1 MCLVNEIEDKISK
14 SCVFCFFSQKGDPN
28 NTLGQQGCVELIAYI
43 KTPLT
48 SIL

>member
-1 MCLVNEIEDKISK
+1 MKLKIRYQSLVG
-14 SCVFCFFSQKGDPN
+14 FSPQKGDPN
-28 NTLGQQGCVELIAYI
+28 STLGQQGCVELIAYI

>member
-1 MCLVNEIEDKISK
+1 MKLKIRYQSLVG
-14 SCVFCFFSQKGDPN
+14 FFPPKKGDPN
-28 NTLGQQGCVELIAYI
+28 STLGQQGCVELIAYI